1 MHLTRQELEDIW
13 ENKPYGYFAK
23 MVKDLKGKKK
33 YVVTTHVKKE
43 VIVDTEVQT
52 VWAKDAHSAQNL
64 VHNTSVTALKRRLDG
79 TLRRRL
85 EVNQWDSSMSFSTKA
100 AEAK

>member
-13 ENKPYGYFAK
+13 ENKPHGFFAK

-33 YVVTTHVKKE
+33 YVVTTVANK
-43 VIVDTEVQT
+43 VVVVDTEVQT
-52 VWAKDAHSAQNL
+52 VWAKDANAAQYIA
-64 VHNTSVTALKRRLDG
+64 HNTSVN

-85 EVNQWDSSMSFSTKA
+85 GVDMWDRSMNYSTKA
-100 AEAK
+100 VEA